1 MQEFEERKKA
11 SLENFSVAEKVNE
24 NDITFFVSNG
34 AENFKGYSN
43 FQLNANFLF

>member
-11 SLENFSVAEKVNE
+11 SLENFSVAEKVIE

-43 FQLNANFLF
+43 FN